1 MPSLGTIATGI
12 CSRIATP
19 PPEAHD
25 PPAAKKPD
33 FVKYE
38 LLPKAQRRILAAAGH
53 LDLVWGHQEMTQLD
67 PLTKRPIDPVAFQR
81 AIDGTAK
88 LIKLNQWPD
97 PAAGV
102 LRQWKHQHRIAA

>member
-12 CSRIATP
+12 CRRITR
-19 PPEAHD
+19 
-25 PPAAKKPD
+25 PPAGPEKEHRPKKPD

-38 LLPKAQRRILAAAGH
+38 LLPQAQRRILAAAGH

-67 PLTKRPIDPVAFQR
+67 PLTKRPLDPVAFQR

-88 LIKLNQWPD
+88 LIKLNRWPD

-102 LRQWKHQHRIAA
+102 LGNWKRQHGIAA